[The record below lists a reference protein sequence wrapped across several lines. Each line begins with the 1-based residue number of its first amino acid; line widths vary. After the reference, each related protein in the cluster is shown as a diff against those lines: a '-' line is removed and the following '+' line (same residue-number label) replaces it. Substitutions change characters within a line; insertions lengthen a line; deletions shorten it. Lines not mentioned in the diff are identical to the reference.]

1 MTNDQKRESS
11 YTSVSDH
18 PSKQSLKEGGIMT
31 HSISSV
37 AWYSGGLAVLAI
49 AMYEALFVLVDQSS
63 SGGGAVAIHIL
74 SLFVSLAILNAA
86 LFGVFLPGIWSRYG
100 QPKHWLGFGLQR
112 EQRVQYVT
120 SSVVNTLT
128 TLLISSCLFV
138 GAQIAH
144 GFNRAFLASVWIAG
158 VGAGALMLSA
168 LLAPTWKRLVLRII
182 RALCPNGKVGPL
194 PLSILPSV
202 VLCVGGVAAIFLAAR
217 LPLGAYQLS
226 GYIHLAF
233 IPVLTIICVVILS
246 ANSGSLEL
254 KVRWRVLSSIA
265 LFLFASWGLSGWD
278 TSHPSN
284 RVIPQQAQL
293 ASLLLKGG
301 RAILD
306 GDGDGVSSALGGGDC
321 DDGNPL
327 INPLARD
334 IPENGIDENCVGGD
348 AQKPKPVAPP
358 PPVKVRAETHSWNVL
373 FILVDTLRAS
383 HLDMNGYD
391 RPTMPNL
398 KKLSAESVYFERAFA
413 HAPRTP
419 FSIPSVLIG
428 RYPSR
433 LSWVKRF
440 ANYSVLK
447 DNNQTM
453 FERFKGAGWRTEA
466 VSAHWYFG
474 KKKGVNLNQGL
485 DHWDN
490 RGELSVSQS
499 NTQSEAKGITSRLIK
514 RMKALSQSGAEQ
526 NNGKKPFFLFA
537 HYFAPHGRYMTHE
550 VKCRQSKNWCHRE
563 PRCAE
568 HPTQC
573 RFGDKK
579 ARSVKKLINKYDSE
593 LAYTDIYLG
602 DVFKAYREL
611 GLDKNTILVITSD
624 HGESFKDR
632 KPSYLFHGRSVYN
645 EELHV
650 PLLIKTPK
658 SEAQRRTEVVGLVDI
673 SPTLTSLTGVERGVV
688 DGLSLSPLLS
698 TQSEPETSSRFADRV
713 LYLEQLPYPGHKVH
727 MVAAIDAQGYKMIRD
742 ISNQTWS
749 LFDLNQDWGEKR
761 NLMNTTDET
770 LNVSRQHLQ
779 GFLSQYIEQTP

>member
-1 MTNDQKRESS
+1 
-11 YTSVSDH
+11 
-18 PSKQSLKEGGIMT
+18 
-31 HSISSV
+31 
-37 AWYSGGLAVLAI
+37 
-49 AMYEALFVLVDQSS
+49 
-63 SGGGAVAIHIL
+63 
-74 SLFVSLAILNAA
+74 
-86 LFGVFLPGIWSRYG
+86 
-100 QPKHWLGFGLQR
+100 
-112 EQRVQYVT
+112 
-120 SSVVNTLT
+120 
-128 TLLISSCLFV
+128 
-138 GAQIAH
+138 
-144 GFNRAFLASVWIAG
+144 
-158 VGAGALMLSA
+158 
-168 LLAPTWKRLVLRII
+168 
-182 RALCPNGKVGPL
+182 
-194 PLSILPSV
+194 
-202 VLCVGGVAAIFLAAR
+202 
-217 LPLGAYQLS
+217 
-226 GYIHLAF
+226 
-233 IPVLTIICVVILS
+233 
-246 ANSGSLEL
+246 
-254 KVRWRVLSSIA
+254 
-265 LFLFASWGLSGWD
+265 
-278 TSHPSN
+278 
-284 RVIPQQAQL
+284 
-293 ASLLLKGG
+293 
-301 RAILD
+301 
-306 GDGDGVSSALGGGDC
+306 
-321 DDGNPL
+321 
-327 INPLARD
+327 
-334 IPENGIDENCVGGD
+334 
-348 AQKPKPVAPP
+348 
-358 PPVKVRAETHSWNVL
+358 
-373 FILVDTLRAS
+373 
-383 HLDMNGYD
+383 
-391 RPTMPNL
+391 
-398 KKLSAESVYFERAFA
+398 
-413 HAPRTP
+413 
-419 FSIPSVLIG
+419 
-428 RYPSR
+428 
-433 LSWVKRF
+433 
-440 ANYSVLK
+440 
-447 DNNQTM
+447 
-453 FERFKGAGWRTEA
+453 
-466 VSAHWYFG
+466 
-474 KKKGVNLNQGL
+474 
-485 DHWDN
+485 
-490 RGELSVSQS
+490 
-499 NTQSEAKGITSRLIK
+499 
-514 RMKALSQSGAEQ
+514 MKALSQSGAEQ
-526 NNGKKPFFLFA
+526 NNGEQPFFLFA